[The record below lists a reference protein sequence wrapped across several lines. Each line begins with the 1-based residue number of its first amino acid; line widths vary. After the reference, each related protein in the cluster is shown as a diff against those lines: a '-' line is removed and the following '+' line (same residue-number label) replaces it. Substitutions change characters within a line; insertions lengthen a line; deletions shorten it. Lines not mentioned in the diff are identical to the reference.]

1 MGLRENTRNI
11 NDVLQRQLTE
21 KEKEKLI
28 KEKRRQT
35 LEHIKLYKRDLERFT
50 KNEFK
55 YYFKIAG
62 TQYKYNFLSAERK
75 EKILQDFFDTI
86 KEIKLDLKAETYKI
100 PHMLELRDYYYT
112 NYKKWLDFV
121 YKEHLDNEI
130 YLSNVKAEEIEKEKI
145 KQIKEEEKAEKTK
158 KIFDSIFKI
167 LIYIL
172 FIPIILILC
181 FIKSFTK

>member
-21 KEKEKLI
+21 KEEEKLI

-35 LEHIKLYKRDLERFT
+35 LEHIKLYKRDMERFT

-62 TQYKYNFLSAERK
+62 VQYKYNFLSAERK

-86 KEIKLDLKAETYKI
+86 KEFDQTTKRTYKI
-100 PHMLELRDYYYT
+100 PHMLELRDYYY
-112 NYKKWLDFV
+112 NSYKNWLEFV
-121 YKEHLDNEI
+121 YKDCLDNEI
-130 YLSNVKAEEIEKEKI
+130 YLSNIKEEEIEKEKI
-145 KQIKEEEKAEKTK
+145 KQIKEDEKAEKTK

-172 FIPIILILC
+172 FIPIIIILC

>member
-35 LEHIKLYKRDLERFT
+35 FEHIKLYKRDLERFT

-55 YYFKIAG
+55 YYFKNAS
-62 TQYKYNFLSAERK
+62 TQYKYQFLSAERK
-75 EKILQDFFDTI
+75 EKILQNFFNTI
-86 KEIKLDLKAETYKI
+86 IEKDANTPGYKI
-100 PHMLELRDYYYT
+100 PHMLELRDYYY
-112 NYKKWLDFV
+112 NSYRKWLDSV
-121 YKEHLDNEI
+121 YKDCLDNEI
-130 YLSNVKAEEIEKEKI
+130 YLSTIKAEKIEKEKI